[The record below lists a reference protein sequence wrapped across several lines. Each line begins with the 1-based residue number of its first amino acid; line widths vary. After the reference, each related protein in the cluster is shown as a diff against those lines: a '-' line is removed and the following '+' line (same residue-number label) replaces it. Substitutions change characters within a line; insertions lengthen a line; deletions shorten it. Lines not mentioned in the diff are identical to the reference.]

1 MRKLLSV
8 IVLLTM
14 SLCVSAQDDFGIWYS
29 LGAQKKINDKLNVE
43 AEAEF
48 RTRND
53 SKTADR
59 WTGALSVS
67 YKILPWLK
75 ASGGYK
81 LLYNNNREKITYNT
95 NGDYNNWRPSFWGTR
110 HRFHADLT
118 ASVNVGDFEFSLRE
132 RWQYTYRPE
141 ATTTRYD
148 FDNSKWEDTTVSGK
162 GKNVL
167 RSRLQVEYDIPNCK
181 ITPYASVELYNAWS
195 LDKTRY
201 TLGADWK
208 LTKQHVLGAY
218 YRYQNINDDD
228 DPNGHVIGL
237 SYKFKF

>member
-1 MRKLLSV
+1 
-8 IVLLTM
+8 M
-14 SLCVSAQDDFGIWYS
+14 SLCVSAQDDFGMWYS
-29 LGAQKKINDKLNVE
+29 VGAEKKIDKKFSVG
-43 AEAEF
+43 AEVEF

-53 SKTADR
+53 SKTVDR
-59 WTGALSVS
+59 WTGAIDAS
-67 YKILPWLK
+67 YKLLPWLK
-75 ASGGYK
+75 ASAGYK
-81 LLYNNNREKITYNT
+81 FLYKNNKEKITYNSDG
-95 NGDYNNWRPSFWGTR
+95 NYNNWRPSYWGNR
-110 HRFHADLT
+110 HRFFADLT
-118 ASVNVGDFEFSLRE
+118 ASVKTGDFEFSLRE

-181 ITPYASVELYNAWS
+181 ITPYANVELYNAWS
-195 LDKTRY
+195 IEKTRY

-218 YRYQNINDDD
+218 YRYQSINDDD
-228 DPNGHVIGL
+228 DEPNGHIIGL